1 LVFVWDSLLALG
13 NCINAL
19 VDRNSTGKG
28 AYVPFRDS
36 KLTRLLKDSLGGN
49 CRTTMIAN
57 ISPARSCLVRTHAAP
72 RRIGREARRRIVPVC
87 LTDGS
92 HRFGQLRDV
101 CVCVCVCACMGVLRV
116 QEESLNTLKYA
127 NRAKNIQLKVSANVS
142 NLDVHIAEYTRVIT
156 DLRGE
161 ITRLKRELTV
171 AASDESKPAAAAL
184 DEAEAALMEGLRNAI
199 MQNFDD
205 RMQIQRSLL
214 DLDELQI
221 QNSSEVGALERY
233 IERYEE
239 ANPEPM
245 DERELA
251 EPVALTAKRLE
262 KTHIQA
268 NQARN
273 EELKKQLRG
282 RLADCDEAAQ
292 ELQAKFPALLA
303 ATDRCS
309 LLEMEFKMRYGTPLR
324 CVCDKTPASQGR
336 GVLLT

>member
-1 LVFVWDSLLALG
+1 
-13 NCINAL
+13 
-19 VDRNSTGKG
+19 
-28 AYVPFRDS
+28 
-36 KLTRLLKDSLGGN
+36 
-49 CRTTMIAN
+49 
-57 ISPARSCLVRTHAAP
+57 
-72 RRIGREARRRIVPVC
+72 
-87 LTDGS
+87 
-92 HRFGQLRDV
+92 
-101 CVCVCVCACMGVLRV
+101 MGI

-221 QNSSEVGALERY
+221 QNSSEVGALQRY

-239 ANPEPM
+239 ANSEPT

-273 EELKKQLRG
+273 EELKKQLLG

-309 LLEMEFKMRYGTPLR
+309 LLEMEFKMRYGTPSHRVKRALLEPKSIRSHSFLR
-324 CVCDKTPASQGR
+324 YR
-336 GVLLT
+336 RL